1 MDKDLLIVDDDAR
14 NIFALRAVLKSRGI
28 TCVTAGSAAE
38 ALTLLKNSNN
48 IGMVLMDVMMPD
60 MDGFEALQLVR
71 AMEATKLLPV
81 IAVTAKAMK
90 GDRERCLAAGFD
102 GYISKPIEVDDLLIK
117 IKEHFA
123 G

>member
-28 TCVTAGSAAE
+28 NCITAGSAAE

-81 IAVTAKAMK
+81 VAVTAKAMK
-90 GDRERCLAAGFD
+90 GDREKCLSAGFD
-102 GYISKPIEVDDLLIK
+102 GYISKPIEVDELLIK